1 MKEVETGTDDY
12 KPPHGEEKSQ
22 LQARH
27 TKQFFVQSFSQH
39 LSPTV
44 NTPDEDIAVN
54 IFLP

>member
-1 MKEVETGTDDY
+1 MVKRN
-12 KPPHGEEKSQ
+12 
-22 LQARH
+22 LNFRRCH

-44 NTPDEDIAVN
+44 NTPYEDIAVN